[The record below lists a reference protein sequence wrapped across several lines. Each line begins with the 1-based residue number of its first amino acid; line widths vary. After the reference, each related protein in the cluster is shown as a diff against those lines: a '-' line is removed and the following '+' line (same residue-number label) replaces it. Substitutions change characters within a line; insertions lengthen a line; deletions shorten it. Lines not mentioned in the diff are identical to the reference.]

1 MANGK
6 IGSHPSRA
14 GQVVDNLDTV
24 LSGGYQLGSSDSGK
38 VFMCSQAAAVIVNL
52 PKLSVGIAGWNAS
65 FILKTAGSN
74 DFSIFAWGLQAAGTG
89 DSGVTN
95 DGDTIIFAEYGSD
108 TNDADSVTA
117 HATSQDGVFFDASAS
132 VVGDKIDVFTDGTN
146 WYCTAFVAQV
156 AHTDDID

>member
-24 LSGGYQLGSSDSGK
+24 VSGGYQLGSSDSGK

-52 PKLSVGIAGWNAS
+52 PKLSTGIAGWNAR

-95 DGDTIIFAEYGSD
+95 DGDTIIYKEMATTDGG
-108 TNDADSVTA
+108 AATA
-117 HATSQDGVFFDASAS
+117 SSQDGVFFDASES
-132 VVGDKIDVFTDGTN
+132 TVGDSFDVFTDGTS
-146 WYCTAFVAQV
+146 WYVTSFVADA
-156 AHTDDID
+156 AHGDDID